1 VESEGLAQIS
11 DDSEIDAM
19 IDAAI
24 ESEPEAADQ
33 VRSGNEK
40 AIGRIVGAAMK
51 NSQGR
56 IDGGLAREKILERL
70 G

>member
-1 VESEGLAQIS
+1 
-11 DDSEIDAM
+11 M

-24 ESEPEAADQ
+24 ESESEAADE
-33 VRSGNEK
+33 VRAGNEK

-51 NSQGR
+51 ASQGR
-56 IDGGLAREKILERL
+56 IDGGVAREKILERL